1 MKRVGSQLC
10 FCSPALILRRM
21 AVEQNDD
28 NTVTRIF
35 SLDDGIVESANTL
48 FFDGILSAEI
58 VSLKQSS
65 ATHLSEKLMVDYQ
78 YIDISEEIPTKEIAS
93 GSKPLILDFGTDSP
107 VQINKSLAQLAPSLS
122 SFSIFE
128 IIAACT
134 YYPALLLNKIGKL
147 CENRTT
153 QLLLWENVDLVNK
166 RITLQTRIR
175 KIV

>member
-10 FCSPALILRRM
+10 FCSPELILRRM
-21 AVEQNDD
+21 AVEQNDED
-28 NTVTRIF
+28 TITRIF

-58 VSLKQSS
+58 VSLKHSG
-65 ATHLSEKLMVDYQ
+65 ATLLNEKLMDDYQ
-78 YIDISEEIPTKEIAS
+78 YINISEEIPTKEIAL
-93 GSKPLILDFGTDSP
+93 GLKPLILDFGTDSP
-107 VQINKSLAQLAPSLS
+107 LQINESLAQLAPLLS

-134 YYPALLLNKIGKL
+134 YYPALALNKTGEL

-153 QLLLWENVDLVNK
+153 RLLLWENVDLLNK
-166 RITLQTRIR
+166 RITKRTHI
-175 KIV
+175 KEMT

>member
-21 AVEQNDD
+21 AVEQNDE
-28 NTVTRIF
+28 NTITRIF

-58 VSLKQSS
+58 VSLKQSG
-65 ATHLSEKLMVDYQ
+65 ATLLSEKVMDDYQ

-93 GSKPLILDFGTDSP
+93 GSKPLILDFGTDSFL
-107 VQINKSLAQLAPSLS
+107 QINESLAQLAPLLS
-122 SFSIFE
+122 TFSVFE

-134 YYPALLLNKIGKL
+134 YYPALALNKTGEL

>member
-21 AVEQNDD
+21 AVEQNDE
-28 NTVTRIF
+28 NTITRIF
-35 SLDDGIVESANTL
+35 NLDDGIVESANTL

-58 VSLKQSS
+58 VSLKQSGV
-65 ATHLSEKLMVDYQ
+65 THLSEKVMVDYQ
-78 YIDISEEIPTKEIAS
+78 YIDTSEEIPTKEIIWE
-93 GSKPLILDFGTDSP
+93 SKPLLLDFGTDSFL
-107 VQINKSLAQLAPSLS
+107 QINKSLAQLAPLLS

-134 YYPALLLNKIGKL
+134 YHPALVLNKTGEL

-153 QLLLWENVDLVNK
+153 RLLLWENVDLLNK
-166 RITLQTRIR
+166 RITKRTHIR
-175 KIV
+175 EMT

>member
-21 AVEQNDD
+21 AVEQNDE

-58 VSLKQSS
+58 VSLKQSG
-65 ATHLSEKLMVDYQ
+65 ATLLNEKLMDDYQ
-78 YIDISEEIPTKEIAS
+78 YIDISEEIPTKEIAP
-93 GSKPLILDFGTDSP
+93 GSKPLILDFGTDSTL
-107 VQINKSLAQLAPSLS
+107 QINESLAQLAPLLS
-122 SFSIFE
+122 TFSVFE

-134 YYPALLLNKIGKL
+134 YYPALALNKTGKL

-153 QLLLWENVDLVNK
+153 QLLLWKNVDLVNK

>member
-10 FCSPALILRRM
+10 FCSPEFILRRM
-21 AVEQNDD
+21 AVEQDD
-28 NTVTRIF
+28 ENTVTRIF

-58 VSLKQSS
+58 ISLKQSGADS
-65 ATHLSEKLMVDYQ
+65 LSETLMDDYQ
-78 YIDISEEIPTKEIAS
+78 YIDISVELPTQEITPT
-93 GSKPLILDFGTDSP
+93 SKPLLLDFGTNS
-107 VQINKSLAQLAPSLS
+107 VLQINKLLAQLASVLS
-122 SFSIFE
+122 SYSIYE

-134 YYPALLLNKIGKL
+134 YYPALALNKVGEL

-153 QLLLWENVDLVNK
+153 RLLLWENVDLVNK

-175 KIV
+175 EIV

>member
-21 AVEQNDD
+21 AVEQNNE
-28 NTVTRIF
+28 NTITRIF

-58 VSLKQSS
+58 VSLKQSG
-65 ATHLSEKLMVDYQ
+65 ATHLSEKLIDDYQ
-78 YIDISEEIPTKEIAS
+78 YIDISEEIPKQNITP
-93 GSKPLILDFGTDSP
+93 GSKPLILDFGTYSP
-107 VQINKSLAQLAPSLS
+107 LKINKLLTHLAPVLS

-134 YYPALLLNKIGKL
+134 YYPALTLNKTGEL

-153 QLLLWENVDLVNK
+153 RLLLWENVDLLNK
-166 RITLQTRIR
+166 RITKRTHIR
-175 KIV
+175 EMT

>member
-21 AVEQNDD
+21 AVEQNDE
-28 NTVTRIF
+28 NTITRIF

-58 VSLKQSS
+58 VSIKQSG
-65 ATHLSEKLMVDYQ
+65 ATHLSEKLFDDYQ
-78 YIDISEEIPTKEIAS
+78 YIDISEELPTKEIAPVT
-93 GSKPLILDFGTDSP
+93 KPLLLDFGTDSLLK
-107 VQINKSLAQLAPSLS
+107 INKLLAQLAPFIS

-134 YYPALLLNKIGKL
+134 YYPALALNKTGEL
-147 CENRTT
+147 CENHATR
-153 QLLLWENVDLVNK
+153 LLLWENVDLLNK
-166 RITLQTRIR
+166 RITKRTHIR
-175 KIV
+175 EMT

>member
-10 FCSPALILRRM
+10 FCSPEFILRRM
-21 AVEQNDD
+21 AVEQDD
-28 NTVTRIF
+28 ENTVTRIF

-58 VSLKQSS
+58 ISLKQSGADS
-65 ATHLSEKLMVDYQ
+65 LSETLMADYQ
-78 YIDISEEIPTKEIAS
+78 YLDISVELPTQEITPGT
-93 GSKPLILDFGTDSP
+93 KPLLLDFGPNS
-107 VQINKSLAQLAPSLS
+107 VLQINKLLAQLAPVLS

-134 YYPALLLNKIGKL
+134 FYPALALNTTGEL
-147 CENRTT
+147 CKSRNTR
-153 QLLLWENVDLVNK
+153 LLLWENVDLVNK

-175 KIV
+175 EIV

>member
-10 FCSPALILRRM
+10 FCSPERILRRM
-21 AVEQNDD
+21 AVEQDSK

-58 VSLKQSS
+58 MSIKQSS
-65 ATHLSEKLMVDYQ
+65 ANKPTQKLIADFQ
-78 YIDISEEIPTKEIAS
+78 YIDISEALPTQNITPC
-93 GSKPLILDFGTDSP
+93 SKPLLLDFGTNSLQEINELLTGFSP
-107 VQINKSLAQLAPSLS
+107 ELT
-122 SFSIFE
+122 SFTIFE

-134 YYPALLLNKIGKL
+134 FYPALALNKNGEL
-147 CENRTT
+147 CQKRTT

-166 RITLQTRIR
+166 KITPQTSIR
-175 KIV
+175 AMR

>member
-10 FCSPALILRRM
+10 FCSPELILRRM
-21 AVEQNDD
+21 AVEQNDE
-28 NTVTRIF
+28 NTITRIF

-58 VSLKQSS
+58 VSLKQSGS
-65 ATHLSEKLMVDYQ
+65 IRLSEKHIDDYQ
-78 YIDISEEIPTKEIAS
+78 YIDISEEIPTKEITP

-107 VQINKSLAQLAPSLS
+107 LKINKLLTQLTPVLS

-134 YYPALLLNKIGKL
+134 FYPALALNKTSKL
-147 CENRTT
+147 CINATT
-153 QLLLWENVDLVNK
+153 RLLLWENVDLVNK
-166 RITLQTRIR
+166 RITLQTCIR
-175 KIV
+175 GIV

>member
-10 FCSPALILRRM
+10 FCSPELILRRM
-21 AVEQNDD
+21 VVEQNDE
-28 NTVTRIF
+28 NTITQIF

-65 ATHLSEKLMVDYQ
+65 ANYLNEKFIDSYQ
-78 YIDISEEIPTKEIAS
+78 YIDISEKLPTKEIIREP
-93 GSKPLILDFGTDSP
+93 KPLLLDFGTDSF
-107 VQINKSLAQLAPSLS
+107 VQINKLLTQLTPALS

-134 YYPALLLNKIGKL
+134 FYPALAMNKTGKL
-147 CENRTT
+147 CENRNTR
-153 QLLLWENVDLVNK
+153 LLLWENVDLLNK
-166 RITLQTRIR
+166 KITAQTCV
-175 KIV
+175 KEMK

>member
-10 FCSPALILRRM
+10 FCSPELILRRM
-21 AVEQNDD
+21 AVEQNDED
-28 NTVTRIF
+28 TITRIF

-58 VSLKQSS
+58 VSLKHSG
-65 ATHLSEKLMVDYQ
+65 ATLLSEKLFDDYQ
-78 YIDISEEIPTKEIAS
+78 YIDISEEIPTKEIAP
-93 GSKPLILDFGTDSP
+93 GLKPLILDFGTDSP
-107 VQINKSLAQLAPSLS
+107 LQINESLTQLAPLLS

-134 YYPALLLNKIGKL
+134 YYPALALNKTGEL

-153 QLLLWENVDLVNK
+153 RLLLWGNVDLLNK
-166 RITLQTRIR
+166 RITKRTHIR
-175 KIV
+175 EMT

>member
-10 FCSPALILRRM
+10 FCSPELILRRM
-21 AVEQNDD
+21 AVERNDD

-48 FFDGILSAEI
+48 FFDGILSAKI
-58 VSLKQSS
+58 VSLKQSG
-65 ATHLSEKLMVDYQ
+65 ATLLNEKLMDDYQ
-78 YIDISEEIPTKEIAS
+78 YIDILEKIPTKEIAP

-107 VQINKSLAQLAPSLS
+107 LQINESLAQLAPLLS
-122 SFSIFE
+122 TFSVFE

-134 YYPALLLNKIGKL
+134 YYPALALNKTGEL

-166 RITLQTRIR
+166 RITLQTRVR
-175 KIV
+175 EIV

>member
-10 FCSPALILRRM
+10 FCSPALILHRM
-21 AVEQNDD
+21 AVEQDD
-28 NTVTRIF
+28 ENTVTRIF

-58 VSLKQSS
+58 ISLKQLGSNN
-65 ATHLSEKLMVDYQ
+65 LSEMLMAEYQ
-78 YIDISEEIPTKEIAS
+78 YIDISVELPTQKITP
-93 GSKPLILDFGTDSP
+93 GTKPLLLDFGTNS
-107 VQINKSLAQLAPSLS
+107 VLLINKLLVHLAPMLS

-134 YYPALLLNKIGKL
+134 FYPALALNTTGEL
-147 CENRTT
+147 CKSRTT

-166 RITLQTRIR
+166 KITLQTRIR
-175 KIV
+175 EIV

>member
-10 FCSPALILRRM
+10 FCSPELILRRM

-58 VSLKQSS
+58 VSLKQSG

-78 YIDISEEIPTKEIAS
+78 YIDISEEIPTKEIAP

-107 VQINKSLAQLAPSLS
+107 LQINESLAQLAPLLS
-122 SFSIFE
+122 TFSVFE

-134 YYPALLLNKIGKL
+134 YYPALALNKTGEL

-153 QLLLWENVDLVNK
+153 QLLLWQNVDLVNK

>member
-10 FCSPALILRRM
+10 FCSPELILRRM
-21 AVEQNDD
+21 AVERNDD

-58 VSLKQSS
+58 VSLKQSG
-65 ATHLSEKLMVDYQ
+65 ATLLNEKLMDDYQ
-78 YIDISEEIPTKEIAS
+78 YIDILEEIPTKEITP

-107 VQINKSLAQLAPSLS
+107 LQINESLAQLAPLLS
-122 SFSIFE
+122 TFSVFE

-134 YYPALLLNKIGKL
+134 YYPALALNKTGEL

-166 RITLQTRIR
+166 RITLQTRVR
-175 KIV
+175 EIV